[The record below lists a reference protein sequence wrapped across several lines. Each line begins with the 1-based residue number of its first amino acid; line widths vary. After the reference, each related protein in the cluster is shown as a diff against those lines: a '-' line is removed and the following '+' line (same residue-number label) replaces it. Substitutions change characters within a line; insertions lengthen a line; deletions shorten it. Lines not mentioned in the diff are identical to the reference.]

1 MPKQAEKQRPKPG
14 LHPPP
19 GSHVLGEW
27 SQPCRGRG
35 GTLVCLGS
43 GSGWKT
49 VTKRSLQRV
58 LHFRPILRH
67 LGARIHSCLFGL
79 KPLWIQILSGGMYF
93 KTWRQRILID
103 KFPTL
108 ARSLSCPYTHQVTNS
123 IRKETLQKSECI
135 GPQETDYWNCY
146 IRT

>member
-93 KTWRQRILID
+93 KTWRQRILIN
-103 KFPTL
+103 FQLSL
-108 ARSLSCPYTHQVTNS
+108 ARSHAHTHTKSQILSEKKPYRSQNALDPKRLITEIVT
-123 IRKETLQKSECI
+123 
-135 GPQETDYWNCY
+135 
-146 IRT
+146 